1 MIEIKFIPT
10 GHIFSLPDDE
20 AERIVKEDRGNYEV
34 IKGKIKEEK
43 APKTAKSVQEL
54 VVVNGGLPAEAE
66 GLAMSKTETPFNAG
80 NQATKEKS
88 KETKT
93 NTKNNNKTTK
103 TEIKTETTEE
113 KSE

>member
-43 APKTAKSVQEL
+43 APKAAKSVQEL
-54 VVVNGGLPAEAE
+54 VVVNDKEKE
-66 GLAMSKTETPFNAG
+66 VKTETKTEK
-80 NQATKEKS
+80 TKEK
-88 KETKT
+88 E
-93 NTKNNNKTTK
+93 NK
-103 TEIKTETTEE
+103 
-113 KSE
+113 

>member
-43 APKTAKSVQEL
+43 APASAKSVQEL
-54 VVVNGGLPAEAE
+54 VVVNDKEKQKENKAGTKSEN
-66 GLAMSKTETPFNAG
+66 KTENKTNAK
-80 NQATKEKS
+80 NKNSETETKEE
-88 KETKT
+88 ET
-93 NTKNNNKTTK
+93 
-103 TEIKTETTEE
+103 E
-113 KSE
+113 

>member
-54 VVVNGGLPAEAE
+54 VVVGDDKGE
-66 GLAMSKTETPFNAG
+66 GSKDDTNKDKNKTQEQNKNQNKQKNQNKKQEKTE
-80 NQATKEKS
+80 
-88 KETKT
+88 
-93 NTKNNNKTTK
+93 
-103 TEIKTETTEE
+103 
-113 KSE
+113 

>member
-43 APKTAKSVQEL
+43 APKTTKSVQEL
-54 VVVNGGLPAEAE
+54 VVVNDKEKEAE
-66 GLAMSKTETPFNAG
+66 VKTETKDNTEK
-80 NQATKEKS
+80 TKEK
-88 KETKT
+88 E
-93 NTKNNNKTTK
+93 NK
-103 TEIKTETTEE
+103 
-113 KSE
+113 

>member
-54 VVVNGGLPAEAE
+54 VVVND
-66 GLAMSKTETPFNAG
+66 
-80 NQATKEKS
+80 KEKS

>member
-54 VVVNGGLPAEAE
+54 VVVNDKKEE
-66 GLAMSKTETPFNAG
+66 VK
-80 NQATKEKS
+80 QDKEKED
-88 KETKT
+88 K
-93 NTKNNNKTTK
+93 
-103 TEIKTETTEE
+103 
-113 KSE
+113 

>member
-20 AERIVKEDRGNYEV
+20 ANRIVKEDRGNYEV

-54 VVVNGGLPAEAE
+54 VVVND
-66 GLAMSKTETPFNAG
+66 KN
-80 NQATKEKS
+80 KS

-93 NTKNNNKTTK
+93 ETK
-103 TEIKTETTEE
+103 TENKPEKTKE
-113 KSE
+113 KENK

>member
-20 AERIVKEDRGNYEV
+20 ANRIVKEDRGNYEV
-34 IKGKIKEEK
+34 VKGKIKEEK
-43 APKTAKSVQEL
+43 APKTSKSVQEL

-80 NQATKEKS
+80 NQATKAKQ

-93 NTKNNNKTTK
+93 EVKTETK
-103 TEIKTETTEE
+103 TEKTKE
-113 KSE
+113 KENK

>member
-54 VVVNGGLPAEAE
+54 VVVND
-66 GLAMSKTETPFNAG
+66 
-80 NQATKEKS
+80 KEKEVKQD
-88 KETKT
+88 KEKED
-93 NTKNNNKTTK
+93 K
-103 TEIKTETTEE
+103 
-113 KSE
+113 

>member
-20 AERIVKEDRGNYEV
+20 ASRIVKEDRGNYEV

-54 VVVNGGLPAEAE
+54 VVVNDKDKQT
-66 GLAMSKTETPFNAG
+66 KTK
-80 NQATKEKS
+80 TKEK
-88 KETKT
+88 E
-93 NTKNNNKTTK
+93 NK
-103 TEIKTETTEE
+103 
-113 KSE
+113 

>member
-43 APKTAKSVQEL
+43 APKTAKSVQQL
-54 VVVNGGLPAEAE
+54 VVVND
-66 GLAMSKTETPFNAG
+66 
-80 NQATKEKS
+80 KEKEVKQN
-88 KETKT
+88 KEKE
-93 NTKNNNKTTK
+93 NK
-103 TEIKTETTEE
+103 
-113 KSE
+113 

>member
-54 VVVNGGLPAEAE
+54 VVVNDKEKQKE
-66 GLAMSKTETPFNAG
+66 VKTETKTDNKSEKTEKTEK
-80 NQATKEKS
+80 TKEK
-88 KETKT
+88 E
-93 NTKNNNKTTK
+93 NK
-103 TEIKTETTEE
+103 
-113 KSE
+113 